1 VLLTV
6 TVVFTDLVG
15 STDLRLA
22 LGDDRADAL
31 TDECDRLVTAAVT
44 SAGGEVVKSLGDGL
58 MAVFHAAATAVD
70 AAVAAQIELARAAR
84 RWRNVDLA
92 MRVGIATGDADHE
105 GADWHGMPVVEAARL
120 CAAADGGQILASA
133 LVRTLAGSRSD
144 HDFEPVGTIELKGLG
159 QVETAAVLWRN
170 QTVREAVELPAPLHR
185 ALSQFFVGRPTE
197 LAQVVAQLREAA
209 DGRRQTALLC
219 GEPGAGKTRLCAE
232 VASRAADD
240 GWNVLFG
247 RCDDGLG
254 LPYQPFVEALERALP
269 ALDDE
274 LLTAH
279 VERYGG
285 ELTRLLPQLA
295 RRIDDVP
302 EPVAADA
309 ELARYRLFEA
319 TAGLVRAVAEQ
330 RPTVLVLDDL
340 HWATEPTVRLLKHLI
355 ADPEP
360 APLMV
365 MGTLRETDLAPD
377 DLLAVAI
384 GDFLR
389 LPGVNQIRLD
399 GLAFDDVAV
408 LVRARQRGRAD
419 DTRPLAEL
427 VHRQTAGNPLF
438 VEQLLAY
445 LDEQQ
450 ASRGADTTID
460 LAEQAA
466 VPNTVRSVVQQRLH
480 RLQDGTREALRAGA
494 VAGDSFSVA
503 ILERVIDHSADA
515 LIAELDGGVE
525 AGLLQ
530 EIEERP
536 GWYGFKHAIV
546 RTTVNSDVSEARRA
560 QLHQSFARAFE
571 AVDDIWNVEPSVLA
585 LHARGAIPA
594 GGDVS
599 FAVDVSLNAARAAL
613 ASLGGEQ
620 ALAQLDAAAA
630 VLADAPTLD
639 RARRFEIEALRV
651 DAAAQLLDVSR
662 SNEHLR
668 NAFQIAVDAGE
679 PEWTARLDVH
689 YARAGVLDADPDLI
703 ANVQSVVDAIG
714 DRDSRA
720 RAQAM
725 GMLAYQRL
733 FRTTDPD
740 IERLAADAGA
750 MAERLGEP
758 DTIAGTAL
766 VHALAI
772 RDPARQHERRD
783 LLRRALH
790 AAEEAAPRPR
800 ADHYRLAASRWLG
813 LALLEIGDRSWLD
826 EHIDELEE
834 EPVRLGSPMNAAH
847 ARQIRAMLA
856 MLDGRLDDA
865 DELAARVLELG
876 ADDAD
881 YAVGY
886 AGQIQALRRDQ
897 GRSAEMLPLLQA
909 FAASN
914 ADLSLAPAAVALTMT
929 ECDQLDEAATILERY
944 ASAGF
949 ELLPRDFSWPIV
961 PVFLAEVAAAV
972 GAADAARQLEL
983 LIAPYGGRLQ
993 FVAESGVY
1001 AFGAVDRALG
1011 QLAMAQGRLDDA
1023 VALLD
1028 QAIELERSVGGWPLV
1043 TRSQRWLVAALHARG
1058 RDDDAARAAAV
1069 ATEALATAERLGM
1082 AHIAADLAAMAS

>member
-1 VLLTV
+1 VRVLQTV

-31 TDECDRLVTAAVT
+31 TDECARLVTAAVS
-44 SAGGEVVKSLGDGL
+44 SAGGEVVKALGDGL
-58 MAVFHAAATAVD
+58 MAVFPAAAPAVD
-70 AAVAAQIELARAAR
+70 GAVAAQLEMARVAR
-84 RWRNVDLA
+84 RWRDADLA

-105 GADWHGMPVVEAARL
+105 GDDWHGIPVVESARL
-120 CAAADGGQILASA
+120 CAAAAGGQILASA
-133 LVRTLAGSRSD
+133 MVRTLAGSRSD
-144 HDFEPVGTIELKGLG
+144 HQFESVGPVELKGLG
-159 QVETAAVLWRN
+159 EVEAATVLWR
-170 QTVREAVELPAPLHR
+170 REAVRESAELPAPLQR
-185 ALSQFFVGRPTE
+185 ALSPFFVGRPDE
-197 LAQVVAQLREAA
+197 LTRLVEQLRRAA
-209 DGRRQTALLC
+209 DRDRQTALLC
-219 GEPGAGKTRLCAE
+219 GEPGAGKTRLGAE
-232 VASRAADD
+232 FASRAADD

-269 ALDDE
+269 SLDDA
-274 LLTAH
+274 LLAAH
-279 VERYGG
+279 VDRYGG

-302 EPVAADA
+302 EPLAADA
-309 ELARYRLFEA
+309 EMARYRLFEA
-319 TAGLVRAVAEQ
+319 TAGLLRDIAAQV
-330 RPTVLVLDDL
+330 PTLLVLDDL
-340 HWATEPTVRLLKHLI
+340 HWATEPTVRLLKHMI

-360 APLMV
+360 ARLMV
-365 MGTLRETDLAPD
+365 IGTLRETDLAPD
-377 DLLAVAI
+377 DLLAMAI

-389 LPGVNQIRLD
+389 LPGVTQLRLD

-408 LVRARQRGRAD
+408 LVGARRRGRVD
-419 DTRPLAEL
+419 STRSLAEL

-445 LDEQQ
+445 LDEQPG
-450 ASRGADTTID
+450 GAPPGVTID
-460 LAEQAA
+460 LADRPP

-480 RLQDGTREALRAGA
+480 RLEDGTREALRAGA

-503 ILERVIDHSADA
+503 LLERVIDHDADA

-560 QLHQSFARAFE
+560 QLHHSFTRAFE
-571 AVDDIWNVEPSVLA
+571 SADIWSIEPSVLA

-594 GGDVS
+594 GGDVD

-613 ASLGGEQ
+613 ASLGAEQ
-620 ALAQLDAAAA
+620 ALTQLDAAAA
-630 VLADAPTLD
+630 VLADAPRPD
-639 RARRFEIEALRV
+639 AARRFEIEALRV
-651 DAAAQLLDVSR
+651 DATAQLLDVRR

-668 NAFQIAVDAGE
+668 HAFRIALEAGE
-679 PEWTARLDVH
+679 PEWTSRLDVH
-689 YARAGVLDADPDLI
+689 YSRAGVLDADPELI
-703 ANVQSVVDAIG
+703 ANVQAVVDTIG

-733 FRTTDPD
+733 FRDTDPE
-740 IERLAADAGA
+740 IERLASDARV

-758 DTIAGTAL
+758 DTIAGTAM

-772 RDPARQHERRD
+772 RDPARQHDRRD
-783 LLRRALH
+783 MLRRALH
-790 AAEEAAPRPR
+790 AAEDAAPRPR
-800 ADHYRLAASRWLG
+800 AMHYYLAASRWLG
-813 LALLEIGDRSWLD
+813 LALLEIGDRTWLD
-826 EHIDELEE
+826 EHIDDLERL
-834 EPVRLGSPMNAAH
+834 PVELGSPMNAAH

-856 MLDGRLDDA
+856 MLDGRFDEA
-865 DELAARVLELG
+865 EELAARVLELG

-881 YAVGY
+881 YAIGY

-897 GRSAEMLPLLQA
+897 GRSEEMLPLLQA

-914 ADLSLAPAAVALTMT
+914 PDLSLAPAAVALTMT
-929 ECDQLDEAATILERY
+929 ECDQPDEAAAILDRY

-949 ELLPRDFSWPIV
+949 ESLPRDFSWPIV

-972 GAADAARQLEL
+972 GNADAARQLEGL
-983 LIAPYGGRLQ
+983 VTPYRGRLQ

-1001 AFGAVDRALG
+1001 VFGAVDRALG
-1011 QLAMAQGRLDDA
+1011 QFALAQGRLDDA
-1023 VALLD
+1023 VSAFES
-1028 QAIELERSVGGWPLV
+1028 AIELERSIGASPLV
-1043 TRSQRWLVAALHARG
+1043 ARSQRWLVSALHARASG
-1058 RDDDAARAAAV
+1058 DDMARATTIAS
-1069 ATEALATAERLGM
+1069 EAHATAQSLGM
-1082 AHIAADLAAMAS
+1082 ARIAAETLADG